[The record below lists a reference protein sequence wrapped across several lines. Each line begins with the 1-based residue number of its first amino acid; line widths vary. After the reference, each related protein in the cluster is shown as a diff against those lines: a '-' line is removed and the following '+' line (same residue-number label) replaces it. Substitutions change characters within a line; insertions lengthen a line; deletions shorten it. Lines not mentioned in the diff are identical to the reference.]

1 MEPIVLKF
9 LNKTSD
15 GWSLFRVKKF
25 LVVKKKQT
33 M

>member
-1 MEPIVLKF
+1 MEPIVFKF
-9 LNKTSD
+9 LNKTWD
-15 GWSLFRVKKF
+15 EWSIFRVKKF